1 MEQLHFQSNLQ
12 VDFLE
17 VGSLA
22 IPPIT
27 VTFSIG
33 PKEPLQFNLYCP
45 TGEESR
51 EPSGCYSWPQKRNS
65 LELDLLDMG
74 NYGGPSAWLHSLCAA
89 VMGYWGAWWGQI
101 VSLLAMMHRCANY
114 DFSLLGRSKQDDF
127 VIVVMFYM
135 AGLLLHK
142 AVHCS
147 KLVPRQECIFCISG
161 PRLEN

>member
-51 EPSGCYSWPQKRNS
+51 EPSGCYSWQQKRNS
-65 LELDLLDMG
+65 LGVGFVGYGELWRTLSLIAFIMRCCNGVLGCMMG
-74 NYGGPSAWLHSLCAA
+74 PNSL
-89 VMGYWGAWWGQI
+89 VI
-101 VSLLAMMHRCANY
+101 S
-114 DFSLLGRSKQDDF
+114 DDAS
-127 VIVVMFYM
+127 V
-135 AGLLLHK
+135 
-142 AVHCS
+142 C
-147 KLVPRQECIFCISG
+147 
-161 PRLEN
+161 